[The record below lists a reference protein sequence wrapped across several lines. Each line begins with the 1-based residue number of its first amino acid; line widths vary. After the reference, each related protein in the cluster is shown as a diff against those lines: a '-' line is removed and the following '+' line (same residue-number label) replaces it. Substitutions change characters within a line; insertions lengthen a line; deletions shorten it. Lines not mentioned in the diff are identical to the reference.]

1 MRVAIGCDHAGYPL
15 KVVAIEAVQA
25 AGHQPVDL
33 GTNNS
38 SSVDY
43 SDYAVKVGKTIQ
55 EGDATRGILICG
67 SGVGICI
74 AAGKMKGIYPAVCHD
89 TYSAHQGVEHDNMN
103 VLCIGGRVIGPELAR
118 EIITTFVNSSF
129 IGNDKGEERHKR
141 RVEKVRKL
149 EENISNFSFSDKS

>member
-1 MRVAIGCDHAGYPL
+1 MRIAIGYDHAGYSL
-15 KVVAIEAVQA
+15 KDVAIEAVRA
-25 AGHQPVDL
+25 TDHEPVDL
-33 GTNNS
+33 GTNSS

-43 SDYAVKVGKTIQ
+43 ADYAEKVGRTIQ
-55 EGDATRGILICG
+55 QGGASRGILICG

-74 AAGKMKGIYPAVCHD
+74 AAGKMKGIYSAVCHD

-118 EIITTFVNSSF
+118 EIITAFLSSRF

-141 RVEKVRKL
+141 RVEKVRKIEDKFL
-149 EENISNFSFSDKS
+149 KEMFSNYK